1 MALSRRQL
9 LKALG
14 ATATGITVVELAGAE
29 LVSQALAQ
37 VRTDTLGDHPI
48 TSIPGVT
55 RVTLIQAVLPPGARV
70 TAPAGATLFCWMVAG
85 QAYLTLGG
93 QTRRYGVG
101 ESFIVPKGVPRIE
114 GNDAR
119 EDNVQLVFSIA
130 H

>member
-9 LKALG
+9 LKAIG
-14 ATATGITVVELAGAE
+14 ATAAGVTAVELASAE

-37 VRTDTLGDHPI
+37 VRTDTLADHALAN
-48 TSIPGVT
+48 IPGVT
-55 RVTLIQAVLPPGARV
+55 RVTLIQAVLPPGTRV
-70 TAPAGATLFCWMVAG
+70 TTPAGTTLFCWMVSG

-101 ESFIVPKGVPRIE
+101 ESFIVPKGAARIE